1 MKRKG
6 FIMVWTLCALL
17 AIGILL
23 SALFL
28 VIHQALAWE
37 AARERE
43 LDEIFLAQKLMEETK
58 YRVRFPSKVHE
69 ASGHEPA
76 EGKIPRNGRDDEYT
90 VRQSGISVPGEEI
103 SLKEITCRV
112 TCGDD
117 EGVTLVT
124 WVEEG
129 P

>member
-6 FIMVWTLCALL
+6 FVMVWTLCALS

-23 SALFL
+23 SALTFVL
-28 VIHQALAWE
+28 HQTLSWE

-43 LDEIFLAQKLMEETK
+43 LDEVFIAQEAMEQAKYFLRFHKGAWLGDREE
-58 YRVRFPSKVHE
+58 
-69 ASGHEPA
+69 
-76 EGKIPRNGRDDEYT
+76 RNGRTYDISVKPSDYT
-90 VRQSGISVPGEEI
+90 VSDGTDSISM
-103 SLKEITCRV
+103 KEITCRV
-112 TCGDD
+112 TCGND

>member
-6 FIMVWTLCALL
+6 FVMVWTLCALS

-23 SALFL
+23 SALTFVL
-28 VIHQALAWE
+28 HQALAWE

-43 LDEIFLAQKLMEETK
+43 LDEVFIAQEAMEQAKYFLRFHKGAWPGDREE
-58 YRVRFPSKVHE
+58 
-69 ASGHEPA
+69 
-76 EGKIPRNGRDDEYT
+76 RNGRTYDISVKPSDYT
-90 VRQSGISVPGEEI
+90 VSDGTDSISM
-103 SLKEITCRV
+103 KEITCRV

>member
-6 FIMVWTLCALL
+6 FVMVWTLCALS
-17 AIGILL
+17 AMGILL

-28 VIHQALAWE
+28 ALHQALAWE
-37 AARERE
+37 AARQRE
-43 LDEIFLAQKLMEETK
+43 LDEVFIAQAAIEKAKYYTRFHKGEWPRNREE
-58 YRVRFPSKVHE
+58 
-69 ASGHEPA
+69 
-76 EGKIPRNGRDDEYT
+76 RNGRTYD
-90 VRQSGISVPGEEI
+90 ISVIQADTPVSDGTEEI
-103 SLKEITCRV
+103 SMKEITCSV